1 MGEKMTIM
9 HVGSGDEFS
18 LLRQCAQRCVDNGG
32 EWYSPVQAAAI
43 LGEHVGEPALLADA
57 AFMGMATP
65 ECILRLLD
73 RAEDHLTQPAQA
85 VDVEKVREVI
95 DGMRCVARLSDYDLL
110 VDTLNGAADKLTAA
124 LPKDSNGAEG
134 VA

>member
-85 VDVEKVREVI
+85 VDVDAVRAVI
-95 DGMRCVARLSDYDLL
+95 EQTREYYERTDDRRTAYALENVLSDIYE
-110 VDTLNGAADKLTAA
+110 TLTAA
-124 LPKDSNGAEG
+124 LSGKQP
-134 VA
+134 